1 MPAVKFVGKK
11 CFVCRGNSGAI
22 TASVS
27 QDSIGTKKNFSLLF
41 IVSSV
46 VLSDWCAYSNPC

>member
-46 VLSDWCAYSNPC
+46 VLSD